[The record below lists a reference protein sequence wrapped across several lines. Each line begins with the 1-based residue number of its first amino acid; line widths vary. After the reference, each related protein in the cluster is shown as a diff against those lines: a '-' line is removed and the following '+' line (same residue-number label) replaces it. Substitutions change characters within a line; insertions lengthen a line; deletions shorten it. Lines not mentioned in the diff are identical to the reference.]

1 MPKYITKN
9 QSRAPSSLSFDR
21 SGFNFLLWNSLCLGG
36 LIGLLILHPVSM
48 LMIWL
53 ELKHTLKTTLGQFIL
68 DHLMRFFSF
77 EMLLMSG
84 LFLLIGSAI
93 GYCFYILNHKLREKS
108 QKIQQLVYELNRE
121 IKTLLQH
128 PENEHLEFK
137 SSLRWDIQQSKL
149 NKMLE
154 QTVLKTLAGLAN
166 HQGGSLLIG
175 VDDNGMPLGLE
186 KDYATLKRKD
196 KDGFY
201 QLLMNLVSA
210 YLGADLCSH
219 ISVVFHQ
226 VEHKEIAQVIVSA
239 SPRPVFLLDKGRSI
253 YYLRTGNSTREL
265 DTREA
270 LGHINI
276 KKRSPQS

>member
-1 MPKYITKN
+1 
-9 QSRAPSSLSFDR
+9 
-21 SGFNFLLWNSLCLGG
+21 
-36 LIGLLILHPVSM
+36 
-48 LMIWL
+48 
-53 ELKHTLKTTLGQFIL
+53 
-68 DHLMRFFSF
+68 
-77 EMLLMSG
+77 
-84 LFLLIGSAI
+84 
-93 GYCFYILNHKLREKS
+93 
-108 QKIQQLVYELNRE
+108 
-121 IKTLLQH
+121 
-128 PENEHLEFK
+128 
-137 SSLRWDIQQSKL
+137 
-149 NKMLE
+149 MLE

-201 QLLMNLVSA
+201 QLLMNLVSG